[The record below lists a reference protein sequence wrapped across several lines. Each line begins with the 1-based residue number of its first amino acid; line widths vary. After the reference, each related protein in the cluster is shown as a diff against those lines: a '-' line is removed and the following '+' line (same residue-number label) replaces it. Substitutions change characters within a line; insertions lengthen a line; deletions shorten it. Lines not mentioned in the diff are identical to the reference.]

1 MNELWSKSQSF
12 EDYFLLRLAEE
23 AALAK
28 HARSPKARNAHLR
41 ACRLYRDM
49 LHLNDRPAL
58 D

>member
-1 MNELWSKSQSF
+1 MNELWLKSQTF

-28 HARSPKARNAHLR
+28 RARSPKARNAHLR

-49 LHLNDRPAL
+49 LNLNGKPAL

>member
-1 MNELWSKSQSF
+1 MNELWLKSQAF

-28 HARSPKARNAHLR
+28 HAPTPKERKTHLR

-49 LHLNDRPAL
+49 LHLNEQPAL

>member
-1 MNELWSKSQSF
+1 MNELWLKSQAY

-28 HARSPKARNAHLR
+28 QARSPKARDAHLR
-41 ACRLYRDM
+41 ACRLYREM
-49 LHLNDRPAL
+49 LHLNGKAAL

>member
-1 MNELWSKSQSF
+1 MNELWLKSQSF

-28 HARSPKARNAHLR
+28 EAPTAKARKTHLR

-49 LHLNDRPAL
+49 LHLNDRPVL

>member
-1 MNELWSKSQSF
+1 MNELWLKTQSF

-28 HARSPKARNAHLR
+28 RAPTPKARKTHLR

-49 LHLNDRPAL
+49 LNLQDLPAL

>member
-1 MNELWSKSQSF
+1 MNELWSNSQSF

-28 HARSPKARNAHLR
+28 QASTAKARRTHLR

-49 LHLNDRPAL
+49 LHIKDKPAL

>member
-1 MNELWSKSQSF
+1 MNELWLKSQSF

-23 AALAK
+23 AAFAK
-28 HARSPKARNAHLR
+28 QARTAKARKTHLR

-49 LHLNDRPAL
+49 LKLKGRPAL